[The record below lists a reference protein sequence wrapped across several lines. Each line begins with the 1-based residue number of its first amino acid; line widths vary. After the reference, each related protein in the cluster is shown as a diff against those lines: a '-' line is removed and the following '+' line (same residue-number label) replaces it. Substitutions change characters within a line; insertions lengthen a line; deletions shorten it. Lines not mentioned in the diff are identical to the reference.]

1 VDRVDR
7 VANTVTLVT
16 AALLLA
22 AIAAAVSYLPPPAES
37 PQSGATHPAPAAA
50 VPDAAADQPEP
61 RPRGHLFPPQELG
74 LLSTPDRD
82 QWQKPDLIMDEL
94 KIFDGAVVGELGAGG
109 GWFTVRLARRVGP
122 NGVVYAEDIQPL
134 MIEAIRRRVENENLR
149 NVRRVLGTPR
159 DPRFPRGARLDAAL
173 IVDAFREM
181 EDPSDP
187 QAIVTLLTRVTQA
200 LKPEGRLG
208 IVDFLPGGGGP
219 GPAPEERVDTRQ
231 VVEKAA
237 AAGLQLI
244 SQHAVPPFQ
253 FLLVF
258 GKTSAAAPMP

>member
-1 VDRVDR
+1 MKP
-7 VANTVTLVT
+7 APGAALVLAIPLCALSVLT
-16 AALLLA
+16 AAQDG
-22 AIAAAVSYLPPPAES
+22 PADSAEPAS
-37 PQSGATHPAPAAA
+37 QSK
-50 VPDAAADQPEP
+50 
-61 RPRGHLFPPQELG
+61 PRGHLFPPQELG

-94 KIFDGAVVGELGAGG
+94 KIFDGAVVAELGAGG

-134 MIEAIRRRVENENLR
+134 MIEATRRRIQHENLN
-149 NVRRVLGTPR
+149 NVRTVLGTPR
-159 DPRFPRGARLDAAL
+159 DPRLPDGVRFDAAL

-181 EDPSDP
+181 EDQADP
-187 QAIVTLLTRVTQA
+187 TAIVTLLSNVARS

-219 GPAPEERVDTRQ
+219 GPAPDERVDTQQ
-231 VVEKAA
+231 VISTAK
-237 AAGLQLI
+237 AAGLELL
-244 SQHAVPPFQ
+244 SRHAVPPFQ

-258 GKTSAAAPMP
+258 GRMTTTPTTP